1 MSAPPRKLFR
11 AVSQKLRPGRVL
23 PIVLGLCLLAAG
35 RAAAQEQEPAG
46 VYISERL
53 PHVALDDC
61 TLREERL
68 QGPWR
73 FLRLLDL
80 AGVSPERVSY
90 FRGEDGRYGF
100 TLHGIGV
107 EKPAHFL
114 QQRDGAVVN
123 EHEDS
128 SITFISTITD
138 ADEAA
143 GLARK
148 LRTLVQL
155 CASRKDAP

>member
-1 MSAPPRKLFR
+1 MSAPCRIRSR
-11 AVSQKLRPGRVL
+11 AVSRKLRPGRLL
-23 PIVLGLCLLAAG
+23 PLVLGLCLLAAG
-35 RAAAQEQEPAG
+35 RAAAQEPAG
-46 VYISERL
+46 VYIAERL
-53 PHVALDDC
+53 PHVVLDDC

-73 FLRLLDL
+73 FLRRLDL

-114 QQRDGAVVN
+114 QQRDGVVVS

-128 SITFISTITD
+128 SITFISTVTD

-143 GLARK
+143 GLARR

>member
-1 MSAPPRKLFR
+1 MSAPRRILFR
-11 AVSQKLRPGRVL
+11 AVSQGLRSGRIFPL
-23 PIVLGLCLLAAG
+23 VLGLCLLALAG
-35 RAAAQEQEPAG
+35 QAAAQEPVG
-46 VYISERL
+46 VYISKRL
-53 PHVALDDC
+53 PHVAFDDC

-73 FLRLLDL
+73 FLRRLDL

-100 TLHGIGV
+100 TLHGIGL

-114 QQRDGAVVN
+114 QQRDGAVVS

-128 SITFISTITD
+128 SITFISTITG